1 MAISDSSYKKLAE
14 QVYYVETR
22 KAKLDRKRVIDNTR
36 KITDPK
42 TGQIFKVLLVQDNN
56 NDANKTNDNGMQAM
70 AVAPIVKGDVDTSQV
85 VIAYAGTNAADSR
98 DLDTDWQLLIRGNQD
113 DLVSG

>member
-42 TGQIFKVLLVQDNN
+42 TGQIF
-56 NDANKTNDNGMQAM
+56 
-70 AVAPIVKGDVDTSQV
+70 
-85 VIAYAGTNAADSR
+85 
-98 DLDTDWQLLIRGNQD
+98 
-113 DLVSG
+113 